1 MGATNRLPLP
11 TCALLGSGLLIVLVV
26 ACPQDPPG
34 PASPPKPLSG
44 MERWDVFGLAQ
55 HLWDRGSVVRILTVD
70 DQGSATNGA
79 FLTTTGKGWA
89 ELNGLPKQAEAIG
102 LWEGTVYCEKL
113 HGGERDE
120 QIEQWGDCCRQ
131 VGPFLLFGDR
141 KLMAEVHSLCTR

>member
-1 MGATNRLPLP
+1 MDALRRLFSCARALAVA
-11 TCALLGSGLLIVLVV
+11 ALLVVLAVVFTAVHLGEAPPELVPGLE
-26 ACPQDPPG
+26 G
-34 PASPPKPLSG
+34 
-44 MERWDVFGLAQ
+44 WDVFGLAE
-55 HLWDRGSVVRILTVD
+55 HLWDRGSSVRILTVD
-70 DQGSATNGA
+70 DPGVATNGA

-113 HGGERDE
+113 HGGRRDE

-141 KLMAEVHSLCTR
+141 ALMRKIHRLCTQ